1 MINIKIENRQYLA
14 AEFFC
19 ILKAY
24 LYTGYTELATPF
36 SRNNAIR
43 GDEGPR
49 STHKYLCSPGCP

>member
-24 LYTGYTELATPF
+24 LYTGYRELATPF
-36 SRNNAIR
+36 SRNKAIR

-49 STHKYLCSPGCP
+49 